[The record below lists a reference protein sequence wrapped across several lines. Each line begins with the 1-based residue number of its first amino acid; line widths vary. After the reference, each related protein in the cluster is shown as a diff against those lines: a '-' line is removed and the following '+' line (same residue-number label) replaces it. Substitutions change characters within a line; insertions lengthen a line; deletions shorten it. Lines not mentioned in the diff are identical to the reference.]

1 MLSSTGEK
9 GRIMTGRHS
18 LVRFG
23 TSSRHRVEAPLR
35 HLHRIQTPHQNGFG
49 ELLVH
54 RHVLAS
60 CDGRYVAEVV
70 RGVGSALSLIHSS
83 VYLVDTAFDRVILVH
98 VSAVSV
104 VVWGQR
110 EGKCGIWK
118 VTEHGVFFRTELPE
132 LSHLVRTPVGDVP
145 VGPHG
150 VGAQRYVVGRREII
164 VTEGTDLSFREN
176 GQSFSIVPLSPVAQM
191 RGLWLSFPNEAE
203 YEDLP
208 IETAGPPIWPMQ
220 FHAKRVRRFPMG
232 GHHGHLLS
240 MKSGDVLWDGHRML
254 PVTSDE
260 HGCVIQFWTSF
271 AQNVMALL
279 ILPDRNKVG
288 HRKLIVNDLTMV
300 EGSFTMEPDGFQWSP
315 DANHFVALVVVQD
328 TDGNSKE
335 VRLISDVSKPIT
347 EPCSVE
353 KAQIDDHGRISYIV
367 QEPHRGSRLVV
378 DGKTQLVA
386 PFIWNLSQTKTH
398 VCANGYQDGS
408 VHRIE
413 IPFSR

>member
-1 MLSSTGEK
+1 
-9 GRIMTGRHS
+9 MTERHS
-18 LVRFG
+18 PVRFG
-23 TSSRHRVEAPLR
+23 TSNRRRADSPLR

-70 RGVGSALSLIHSS
+70 RGVGSALGLIHSS
-83 VYLVDTAFDRVILVH
+83 VDLVDTAFDRVILVQ

-110 EGKCGIWK
+110 EGKYGVWK

-132 LSHLVRTPVGDVP
+132 LTYLVRTPVGEVP

-150 VGAQRYVVGRREII
+150 VGAQRYVVGRREI
-164 VTEGTDLSFREN
+164 VVAEGTDLSFREN
-176 GQSFSIVPLSPVAQM
+176 GQSFSIVPMSPFGEI

-208 IETAGPPIWPMQ
+208 METSGPPIWPMK
-220 FHAKRVRRFPMG
+220 FFANRVRRFPMG

-240 MKSGDVLWDGHRML
+240 TKDGDVLWDGHETMS
-254 PVTSDE
+254 VTHDA
-260 HGCVIQFWTSF
+260 HGSVVQFWTSF

-279 ILPDRNKVG
+279 ILPDRNREG
-288 HRKLIVNDLTMV
+288 HRKLIVNNVTMV
-300 EGSFTMEPDGFQWSP
+300 EGSFIIEPDGFQWSP
-315 DANHFVALVVVQD
+315 DANHFVAQVVVQD

-335 VRLISDVSKPIT
+335 VRLISDVSKPVT

-378 DGKTQLVA
+378 DGKTVFVL
-386 PFIWNLSQTKTH
+386 PFIWNLSQTPTH
-398 VCANGYQDGS
+398 VCANGFKDGS